1 MEKKIYPKVLVV
13 SINAWRDNSGIN
25 TLTGILSALHKER
38 VAQIYMRAALPST
51 SVCEK
56 FFQISEEKMIHSVL
70 KRRVKTGREVKNQS
84 VKNITGDEE
93 KEKKRYNRKRRVPT
107 VLYSWGREFIWKFG
121 SWKTKELDFF
131 IDEYSPDVL
140 FIPIYP
146 TIYMG
151 RIQKYIMQRT
161 NKPVV
166 SYIADD
172 NYSYLACKKDPL
184 SLLHR
189 YFLRKDVKY
198 IIEHSNQV
206 FVISPKQK
214 EEYDQLFNIN
224 SQILT
229 KGLDYSQ
236 ICYQEKPTHFP
247 IKMIYTGKLII
258 GRWKSL
264 ALIADALELIN
275 KEEKKIELEIYTTDF
290 ITEKQN
296 VALNKNGAQIKGAL
310 TQQQVRKVQQEADIL
325 VFVESLDKK
334 YRNTARL
341 SFSTKIT
348 DYLLS
353 GKCIFA
359 IGSKE
364 IAPIDY
370 FIRYNSAI
378 TAVSKEE
385 VLKKLQMIVEHPDL
399 IVKYGRKG
407 FECGKKHHERS
418 KMDKLFVETIIE
430 VSKWKENFNGKTK

>member
-13 SINAWRDNSGIN
+13 SINAWKDNSGIN
-25 TLTGILSALHKER
+25 TLTGILSAWNKER

-51 SVCEK
+51 SVCKK
-56 FFQISEEKMIHSVL
+56 FFQISEEKMIQSVL
-70 KRRVKTGREVKNQS
+70 KRGMKTGIEVKNQP
-84 VKNITGDEE
+84 VENMTEDEE
-93 KEKKRYNRKRRVPT
+93 KERERYSRKGLVPAI
-107 VLYSWGREFIWKFG
+107 LYTWAREFVWKFG
-121 SWKTKELDFF
+121 KWKTKELDFF
-131 IDEYSPDVL
+131 IDAYNPDVL

-151 RIQKYIMQRT
+151 RIQKYIIQRT

-189 YFLRKDVKY
+189 YFLRKYVKY
-198 IIEHSNQV
+198 IIGHSNQV

-214 EEYDQLFNIN
+214 EEYDRLFNIN

-236 ICYQEKPTHFP
+236 ICYQEKPIHFP

-296 VALNKNGAQIKGAL
+296 VALNKSGAQIKGAL

-378 TAVSKEE
+378 TAVSKED
-385 VLKKLQMIVEHPDL
+385 VLKKLQMIVEHPDM
-399 IVKYGRKG
+399 IAEYGKKG

-430 VSKWKENFNGKTK
+430 VSK